1 MGTPVNNISFEG
13 GGAGGVDYAHYIYV
27 SPRFSTPIE
36 IVLTGLPK
44 TLTVSRNDKFDEPD
58 WIIKLLKNSCL
69 CRYVFDILNM
79 LQGVYLFVIFVLKH
93 SVLFEIR
100 KKYFG
105 QGAQDIY

>member
-1 MGTPVNNISFEG
+1 M
-13 GGAGGVDYAHYIYV
+13 YY
-27 SPRFSTPIE
+27 
-36 IVLTGLPK
+36 
-44 TLTVSRNDKFDEPD
+44 
-58 WIIKLLKNSCL
+58 LKHSCF
-69 CRYVFDILNM
+69 RYVFDILNM